1 VGRGKKQI
9 PITKIHPDSPY
20 KNTMKTER
28 LITVSALLVAAV
40 CLWSTRS
47 SSQES
52 AKKDVE
58 MEKVTG
64 IGGVFMKARDPK
76 AMAAWYRA
84 NLGIQVKNGYA
95 AFEWRE
101 KENPDRLGT
110 TTWTLFS
117 TNSTYLGS
125 STAPYMINYRVANL
139 DRMIEQLKRAGTAV
153 EKVKDYDYGR
163 FTWVTDPEGTRIE
176 LWEPKAK

>member
-1 VGRGKKQI
+1 
-9 PITKIHPDSPY
+9 
-20 KNTMKTER
+20 MKTER
-28 LITVSALLVAAV
+28 FITVGALLLAAV

-52 AKKDVE
+52 IKKAAE

-76 AMAAWYRA
+76 AMAAWYRT
-84 NLGIQVKNGYA
+84 NLGMQVKSGYA
-95 AFEWRE
+95 DFEWRE
-101 KENPDRLGT
+101 KENPDRMGHTAWSLFPTNT
-110 TTWTLFS
+110 TYF
-117 TNSTYLGS
+117 GS
-125 STAPYMINYRVANL
+125 STSPYMINYRVANL
-139 DRMIEQLKRAGTAV
+139 DRMIEQLKRGGVAV
-153 EKVKDYDYGR
+153 EKVKDYNYGR